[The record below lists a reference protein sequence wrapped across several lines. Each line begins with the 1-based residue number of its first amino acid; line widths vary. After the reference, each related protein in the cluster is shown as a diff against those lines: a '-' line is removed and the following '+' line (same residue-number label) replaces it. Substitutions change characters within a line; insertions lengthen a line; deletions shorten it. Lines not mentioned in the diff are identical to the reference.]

1 MADNPDFSLFDT
13 PQVPAKA
20 AAPAAPPAAPPPDF
34 ALFDAPQHQPPAPPA
49 DRGKLD
55 AVVRSAGNVFG
66 LGPYL
71 AAGTEQFGRRAAN
84 VGRMIAGKP
93 TQETGTFEDSRK
105 AYADAADQAEAQHPY
120 LTALGAVP
128 RTAAEI
134 ALAPELNAT
143 KGLTMGG
150 KLAVAGVGYGAAG
163 GAGDAL
169 SHGKSAGDVVK
180 AAEVGGA
187 VGGATAGVLGGAA
200 RVVGKGAELAG
211 KAQRFFS
218 PTAEEATKSAQAWVA
233 KDIAGEIK
241 SASTP
246 TARKQ
251 LADDAKTAGRL
262 VLTDPELDDAVSA
275 AESGNH
281 DALRTA
287 QGLVRDRISASGA
300 KLAPGWSAVDAALPK
315 PLTSGDVIKPL
326 AADVSKLRATGR
338 TTDKA
343 EADALDTIID
353 NMKGSEAW
361 GGNAPK
367 FNPASPVVGGGLD
380 GMKSGDAIA
389 LLEKQKTA
397 APQHA
402 AALEPEIARIKSAA
416 TTTGFDPDHVV
427 PAEQLQKMWSDQAG
441 IAYGGMG
448 GINGTVS
455 FDRKLDVASH
465 LRSLRDDV
473 LNRAAAAD
481 PEAVGALRDELKN
494 YSALKRVE
502 KVFDQRINHAQAN
515 ASGASVPT
523 EFVKN
528 IKEWKHSPLGKAV
541 TVIPEAVAA
550 RKKEIDKAAAR
561 AALNPMPSAPTG
573 MAATAAAELAKL
585 TAPARAAYDAIVS
598 SAGAKT
604 GSKVV
609 AAIRAGVPRALAMS
623 AALEQRTPAQ

>member
-1 MADNPDFSLFDT
+1 MADSPDFSLFDT
-13 PQVPAKA
+13 PQVPIKA
-20 AAPAAPPAAPPPDF
+20 AAPAPAAAAPDF
-34 ALFDAPQHQPPAPPA
+34 ALFDTPQHTAPAPPA

-66 LGPYL
+66 LGPIL

-93 TQETGTFEDSRK
+93 TEETGTFEDSRK
-105 AYADAADQAEAQHPY
+105 VYADAADQADAQHPY
-120 LTALGAVP
+120 LTALGAIP

-134 ALAPELNAT
+134 AVAPELNVT
-143 KGLTMGG
+143 KGLTAGG
-150 KLAVAGVGYGAAG
+150 KLAVAGIGYGAAG

-169 SHGKSAGDVVK
+169 SHGKSAAEVVK

-187 VGGATAGVLGGAA
+187 AGGATAGVLGGAA
-200 RVVGKGAELAG
+200 RVVGKGADLAG
-211 KAQRFFS
+211 KAHRFFNPS
-218 PTAEEATKSAQAWVA
+218 AEEATRSAQAWVA

-262 VLTDPELDDAVSA
+262 VLSDPELDDAVSA

-287 QGLVRDRISASGA
+287 QGLVRDRISESGA
-300 KLAPGWSAVDAALPK
+300 KLAPGWGAVDAALPK
-315 PLTSGDVIKPL
+315 PLTSGDVIRPL
-326 AADVSKLRATGR
+326 VADASKLRATGR

-343 EADALDTIID
+343 EAEALDTIVGNLKNATD
-353 NMKGSEAW
+353 W
-361 GGNAPK
+361 GGNSPV
-367 FNPASPVVGGGLD
+367 FNPQAIVKGGDFDGATAGVAVAKLERMAAKVPELQPELDRIRADASP
-380 GMKSGDAIA
+380 
-389 LLEKQKTA
+389 
-397 APQHA
+397 P
-402 AALEPEIARIKSAA
+402 
-416 TTTGFDPDHVV
+416 GFNPDH
-427 PAEQLQKMWSDQAG
+427 PISAEQVQKMWSDQAG
-441 IAYGGMG
+441 IAYGGQG
-448 GINGTVS
+448 GINGTVT
-455 FDRKLDVASH
+455 FEKKLDVASH
-465 LRSLRDDV
+465 LRALRDDV

-481 PEAVGALRDELKN
+481 PEAVDALRDELKT

-528 IKEWKHSPLGKAV
+528 IKEWKHSPLGKSL

-550 RKKEIDKAAAR
+550 KKKEIDKTVAR
-561 AALNPMPSAPTG
+561 AALNPISPAPPG
-573 MAATAAAELAKL
+573 IAATAAAEIAKL
-585 TAPARAAYDAIVS
+585 TAPARAAYNAIVA
-598 SAGAKT
+598 SAGGKT

-609 AAIRAGVPRALAMS
+609 AAIRAGVPRALAMEAAS
-623 AALEQRTPAQ
+623 APRGARVQEGF